1 LGLIFQVQDDILDLV
16 GDPEKLGKPV
26 GSDQEND
33 KSTYP
38 GLLGLDGAINQKKHY
53 IKSAEQALD
62 ASKANGTL
70 LSELL
75 YYFGQ
80 RDNKYKDKRKVMEVL
95 SMDLY
100 VHLCYNYIQYRMV
113 QYPS

>member
-1 LGLIFQVQDDILDLV
+1 IVTGAYLAGVSKNTLEHLNQFAYYLGLIFQVQDDILELE
-16 GDPEKLGKPV
+16 GDPEKLGKQV

-33 KSTYP
+33 KSTYQE
-38 GLLGLDGAINQKKHY
+38 LLGLDGIINQKKHY
-53 IKSAEQALD
+53 IKSTEQALD

-80 RDNKYKDKRKVMEVL
+80 RD
-95 SMDLY
+95 
-100 VHLCYNYIQYRMV
+100 H
-113 QYPS
+113 